1 MKRSF
6 SKSSCRKSTP
16 AFQRIYSENNLK
28 KISIPAFLKFTPSP
42 TDLLNDFQESPEKSP
57 KKPKILQKY
66 SKDLRD
72 SNRCSTF
79 EEFSKYILHSSS
91 DQIALII
98 HNHEI
103 SVNELKE
110 LLLGHSLSRNLI
122 DCTLSVIKKKNRELT
137 RRSDDYSRVL
147 IGKTSF
153 TEKLFSGHSFSAR
166 SNLLKFE

>member
-6 SKSSCRKSTP
+6 SKSSCRKNTP

-28 KISIPAFLKFTPSP
+28 KVSIPAFLKIFTGPADSLP
-42 TDLLNDFQESPEKSP
+42 DCRESPDKSP

-72 SNRCSTF
+72 SNRCATF
-79 EEFSKYILHSSS
+79 EEFSKYILTSCT

-103 SVNELKE
+103 LVSELND

-153 TEKLFSGHSFSAR
+153 TEKLFNGHSFSAR
-166 SNLLKFE
+166 NNLLKFE